1 MNTELSRLN
10 YDNIDI
16 QLSEDKLQTLMLTTD
31 FRNINKTKVFE
42 GRLNLLALYS
52 DVISEQ
58 TNVFAQKH
66 DDLMTIDEFRNDM
79 QKYTDI
85 EEINELKTKLM
96 TSILSY
102 YYQVQEGKVYDTPI
116 NPLNFLI
123 KKELE
128 KDGSFTVT
136 LKSFFRYDKNI
147 DLVDNE
153 WLSEVLK
160 LVIYS
165 ITDSTEI
172 SSSNYGDVSISEILK
187 LTNDEII
194 KVFNNI
200 VGKGD
205 LKGMLEMILQSF
217 QQSEREELRGQIFSF
232 RSISPDDY
240 PKPKN
245 LINFNGVTEDSEE
258 VKEEEVTNSSI
269 EKIPEST
276 EEDKKTPNSDKSKLK
291 EQKRKDRKDKKEK
304 EKKERR
310 KRINNQKEDKP
321 KKNGRQLNKRR
332 LIPLLIIGIL
342 SVACIILAIN
352 LMSSNNKVKS
362 EQNKLKSHAVKK
374 GNVEINK
381 NVVDGLKYSSVQ
393 DYTKASEYYDKY
405 FEQSKSKDIPKEY
418 QLPIFFSY
426 MYTGDYNKA
435 LERDKSDRA
444 GEILVRYLKNKEKVD
459 SEIPKITSKTPA
471 IEFEKAVLN
480 KDYKKILELSD
491 KVKVDD
497 VEDRQYAVTEAY
509 VKDGK
514 LDNAISFAK
523 ETGNKKLIDGVKGWE
538 LERIDDSKMS
548 KKEKDKAKKNAEKDI
563 DKKIKEK

>member
-1 MNTELSRLN
+1 MKAELSRLN

-16 QLSEDKLQTLMLTTD
+16 QLTEDKLQTLMLTTEL
-31 FRNINKTKVFE
+31 RNINKTKVFE

-66 DDLMTIDEFRNDM
+66 DDLMTIDEFRKDM

-147 DLVDNE
+147 DKVDNE

-172 SSSNYGDVSISEILK
+172 SSSNYADVSISEILK

-232 RSISPDDY
+232 RAISPDDY

-245 LINFNGVTEDSEE
+245 LINLNGITEETEE
-258 VKEEEVTNSSI
+258 VKEETDNNI

-276 EEDKKTPNSDKSKLK
+276 EEGNKSPHSDKRELK
-291 EQKRKDRKDKKEK
+291 EQKRKDRKEKKEK
-304 EKKERR
+304 EKNERR
-310 KRINNQKEDKP
+310 KRINNQKENKP
-321 KKNGRQLNKRR
+321 VKKDRQLNKKRF
-332 LIPLLIIGIL
+332 IPLLIIGIL
-342 SVACIILAIN
+342 SIACIILLIN
-352 LMSSNNKVKS
+352 LISSNNKVKS
-362 EQNKLKSHAVKK
+362 EQNKLKSHVVKK

-381 NVVDGLKYSSVQ
+381 NLVNGLKYSSVQ

-405 FEQSKSKDIPKEY
+405 FEQSKSKNIPKEY

-444 GEILVRYLKNKEKVD
+444 GEILVRYLKNKENVD
-459 SEIPKITSKTPA
+459 SEVPKIKSKTPA

-497 VEDRQYAVTEAY
+497 VEDRQYAITEAY
-509 VKDGK
+509 VKDEK

-538 LERIDDSKMS
+538 LERIDDSKLS

-563 DKKIKEK
+563 EKKIKDK